1 MIREGRILSTH
12 DNLVTDVGRAL
23 KCWKL
28 TPRFVGPFEIVE
40 KVGVVAY
47 RIVLRPSLSNLHDVF
62 HVS

>member
-1 MIREGRILSTH
+1 VFLRVNPVIG
-12 DNLVTDVGRAL
+12 VGRTL

-40 KVGVVAY
+40 KIGAAAY
-47 RIVLRPSLSNLHDVF
+47 RIVLPPSLSNLHDVF